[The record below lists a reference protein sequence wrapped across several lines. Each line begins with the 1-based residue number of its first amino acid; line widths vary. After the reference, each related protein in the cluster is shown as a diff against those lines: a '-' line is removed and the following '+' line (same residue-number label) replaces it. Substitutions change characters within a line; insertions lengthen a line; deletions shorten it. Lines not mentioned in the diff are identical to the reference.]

1 MKWVE
6 LLLIIL
12 HAIALTAEASPRA
25 AVIVAVAVDE
35 MLQSKSPALP
45 DTLAKAA
52 PEATPQEVQVTLW
65 TIPNCGPCDAQKR
78 VMDGM
83 PGVKLRVVVD
93 YTAKFQAYPVLTA
106 DGREPLRGLHTR
118 QQVEAWLRGVK

>member
-1 MKWVE
+1 MKWLE

-12 HAIALTAEASPRA
+12 HAVALTAEASPRA

-35 MLQSKSPALP
+35 MLQTKSPALP
-45 DTLAKAA
+45 DTLAKSA
-52 PEATPQEVQVTLW
+52 PEAALEAQVTLW

-78 VMDGM
+78 VMDGI
-83 PGVKLRVVVD
+83 PGVKLRVIVD
-93 YTAKFQAYPVLTA
+93 YTAKFPGYPVLTM

-118 QQVEAWLRGVK
+118 QQVEAWIKGEK